1 MSDVDTVTDAVTEP
15 ALEPALAP
23 DLDFRAALPAD
34 LRDHSA
40 LAPIKDLG
48 GLAKSF
54 IAAQELVGADRV
66 ALPASDAAA
75 DKWEA
80 FYDRVGRPETPDGYR
95 LGPPEDL
102 PDGFSYSDKAAE
114 RFREWAHAAGLT
126 PRQASQ
132 LHGAFVENV
141 AETPQD
147 LEAADAAAVA
157 EADRAVREAW
167 GGDYDRNLALA
178 GRALDVLGSAA
189 LADSLTAAGLMDEE
203 GAVKDPVI
211 AFAFAEAGKMLGEET
226 IAGGGGSALPS
237 AEAARQELDG
247 LKADAAHLAALTDE
261 SHPGHR
267 AALDKRSR
275 LFKLAYG
282 DGA

>member
-1 MSDVDTVTDAVTEP
+1 MTDTDSVTEP
-15 ALEPALAP
+15 APAPAAAP
-23 DLDFRAALPAD
+23 AFDFRAALPEE

-40 LAPIKDLG
+40 LGPIKDIG

-54 IAAQELVGADRV
+54 IAAQELVGADRI
-66 ALPASDAAA
+66 ALPAPDAAA

-80 FYDRVGRPETPDGYR
+80 FYDRVGRPDTPDGYD
-95 LGPPEDL
+95 LAPPDDL
-102 PDGFSYSDKAAE
+102 PEGFSYSDEAAD

-141 AETPQD
+141 ADTLHT

-178 GRALDVLGSAA
+178 GRALDALGGAA
-189 LADSLTAAGLMDEE
+189 LADSLTAAGLMDAD

-211 AFAFAEAGKMLGEET
+211 AFAFAEAGKMLGEE
-226 IAGGGGSALPS
+226 IVGGDGGTALPS
-237 AEAARQELDG
+237 AEAARRELET
-247 LKADAAHLAALTDE
+247 LKADGAHVAALTDE

-267 AALDKRSR
+267 AALEKRSR
-275 LFKLAYG
+275 LFRLAYG